1 MECQTKVSV
10 QFRAALLQAEMH
22 MNNVQMDLHQYLSHR
37 RRRHHRQQRRRYWS
51 RSWLSPER
59 RRHLSLYF
67 PMFRYLAFLAVHE
80 PPQVPRRHKDRYCML
95 TLKTRTNELT
105 QHFLLYEYCRNKTAS
120 HILFVL
126 ADDYGYNDIG
136 YHGSEIK
143 TPTLDK
149 LSGEGVRLENYYVQ
163 PICTPTRSQL
173 MSGRY
178 QIHTGLQHHVIL
190 PDQPNALPRDSPTLP
205 DKMREAGYSTHAV
218 GKWHLG
224 FYKEEYLPNNRG
236 FDTFFGYLTGS
247 EDYYT
252 KRHCFGQNVCGND
265 LRDNFKPVVPNP
277 DEYSTEMYSKR
288 VIDIVNNYNSSKP
301 MFIYLAFQA
310 VHGPLEVP
318 ARYKNK
324 YTFIKDHNR
333 QIYAGMVAAMDEAVG
348 NITAAFQAKGIW
360 DDTIMV
366 FSTDNGGQIKNG
378 GNNWP
383 LRGWKKSLWEGGIHG
398 VGFVHGKALQEKRR
412 VSHELLHVTD
422 WYPTLVGLAGGSL
435 NGTKPLD
442 GFNQWKTI
450 SEGAKSPRETL
461 LHNIDPLTKPVGD
474 KLKGSP
480 FDNRYRAA
488 IRWRD
493 WKLITGDPGNGTWV
507 PVPTTMEDINMGD
520 DTSQSKKNLWLF
532 NIAKD
537 PEERVD
543 LSSDYPDMVM
553 KMLTKLQQQNETA
566 VPCVYP
572 PADPNANPER
582 LGGWW
587 GPWEK

>member
-1 MECQTKVSV
+1 MMSNVSISFILILCV
-10 QFRAALLQAEMH
+10 M
-22 MNNVQMDLHQYLSHR
+22 
-37 RRRHHRQQRRRYWS
+37 
-51 RSWLSPER
+51 
-59 RRHLSLYF
+59 
-67 PMFRYLAFLAVHE
+67 
-80 PPQVPRRHKDRYCML
+80 
-95 TLKTRTNELT
+95 KTVNAK
-105 QHFLLYEYCRNKTAS
+105 QP

-143 TPTLDK
+143 TPNLDK
-149 LSGEGVRLENYYVQ
+149 LSAEGVRLENYYVQ

-178 QIHTGLQHHVIL
+178 QIHTGLQHSIIWG
-190 PDQPNALPRDSPTLP
+190 PQPNALPRDSPILP

-236 FDTFFGYLTGS
+236 FDTFHGFLAGS

-252 KRHCFGQNVCGND
+252 KTLCYGKLCGKD
-265 LRDNFKPVVPNP
+265 LRDNFATVEPNTK
-277 DEYSTEMYSKR
+277 EYSTEMYNNH
-288 VIDIVNNYNSSKP
+288 VIDMVNNYNSSKP

-310 VHGPLEVP
+310 VHAPLQVP
-318 ARYKNK
+318 SRYTDKYAHIKN
-324 YTFIKDHNR
+324 YNR
-333 QIYAGMVAAMDEAVG
+333 RTYAGMVSAMDEAIG
-348 NITAAFQAKGIW
+348 NITSAFQANGMW

-366 FSTDNGGQIKNG
+366 FSTDNGGEIIAG

-383 LRGWKKSLWEGGIHG
+383 LRGWKRSLWEGGMHG
-398 VGFVHGKALQEKRR
+398 VGFVHGKALQKKGG
-412 VSHELLHVTD
+412 VSTELIHVTD

-442 GFNQWKTI
+442 GFDQWKTI

-474 KLKGSP
+474 KLEGSP

-488 IRWRD
+488 LRWRD
-493 WKLITGDPGNGTWV
+493 WKVITGSPGNGSWV
-507 PVPTTMEDINMGD
+507 PVPTAEDTRMDVYTGEP
-520 DTSQSKKNLWLF
+520 TKNIWLF

-537 PEERVD
+537 PVERVD
-543 LSSDYPDMVM
+543 LSADYPDMVM
-553 KMLTKLQQQNETA
+553 KMLIKLQQLNETA

-572 PADPNANPER
+572 PFDPNCNPEIH
-582 LGGWW
+582 GGWW